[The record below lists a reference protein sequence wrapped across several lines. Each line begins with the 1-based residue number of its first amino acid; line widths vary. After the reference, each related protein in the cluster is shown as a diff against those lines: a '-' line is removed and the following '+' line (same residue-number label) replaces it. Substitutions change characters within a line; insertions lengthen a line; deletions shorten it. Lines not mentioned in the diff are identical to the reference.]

1 MLEMRQALKLD
12 RKKTKDYL
20 KQKEFILLSG
30 NQSSENH
37 LISEIIHKCSNYESL
52 MWSLFKEG
60 RRECLEK
67 ITELLKE
74 ISNLDSRLVWSCIE
88 KQKKYKKEYSYRH
101 KKSLWIVD

>member
-1 MLEMRQALKLD
+1 MIQALKLD
-12 RKKTKDYL
+12 RIKSREYL
-20 KQKEFILLSG
+20 RQKESILLSG
-30 NQSSENH
+30 NPSCESF
-37 LISEIIHKCSNYESL
+37 LISEIIHNCSNYESL
-52 MWSLFKEG
+52 MWSLFKEDKQ
-60 RRECLEK
+60 ECLAQ